1 MSLAHFHLVIICIYI
16 KYNAL
21 METKV
26 ANGQFNKSTP
36 QCKLETISVAV
47 IKCKAIDTFTDA
59 HTHLQ
64 TWFNQERC
72 IHET

>member
-1 MSLAHFHLVIICIYI
+1 
-16 KYNAL
+16 
-21 METKV
+21 METFLLFNFHYLKKV
-26 ANGQFNKSTP
+26 ANGQFDKLTP
-36 QCKLETISVAV
+36 QCKLETISVAF
-47 IKCKAIDTFTDA
+47 IKCKAIDTFTDV